1 MCGRY
6 ALAYDSNELPLA
18 FAQWD
23 INIELNG
30 NNDGDNSVQGDTARG
45 ESSDRAD
52 LAASEETEHTGE
64 VQADTSAMFH
74 LESFNVAPTT
84 LAPVYTYNKTWKT
97 HYMRWGLIPYWAK
110 DLEKF
115 KGYTTFNARLENLL
129 KGSIWGNCCRF
140 KRCVV
145 PVSGYYEWI
154 KDTKSKVKI
163 PYYLRRKDQ
172 KIMFLAGLWD
182 YHEPTRTY
190 TFTIVTGPSP
200 DNLKWLHH
208 RMPCVIEPKSE
219 TWNTWMNPQ
228 KNNWEQS
235 ELDTL
240 LKPWFDEVTY
250 RVYRVSPDVNK
261 AGSQGEYLTYPV
273 IKDERDRIIRE
284 DGIIDV
290 DKAVVME
297 GEETEEKMIGD
308 GKGSELKADN
318 NNLKREENQEQHQE
332 QAHKEGARESQAA
345 ATVAARI
352 AARMRQASNNSKGG
366 NPKKRSI
373 IDMMSS
379 SRRSNDSRVK
389 RTKE

>member
-23 INIELNG
+23 INIDMHG
-30 NNDGDNSVQGDTARG
+30 NNEGNDNVQG
-45 ESSDRAD
+45 ESTSDRAD
-52 LAASEETEHTGE
+52 SAIPEETEHNGE
-64 VQADTSAMFH
+64 AQADTSALFH
-74 LESFNVAPTT
+74 LESFNVAPTNS
-84 LAPVYTYNKTWKT
+84 APVYTYNKTWKT

-110 DLEKF
+110 DLDKF

-129 KGSIWGNCCRF
+129 KGNLWGNCCRF

-228 KNNWEQS
+228 KNSWEQS

-261 AGSQGEYLTYPV
+261 PGSQGEYLTYPV
-273 IKDERDRIIRE
+273 IKDEQDRIIRE

-290 DKAVVME
+290 DKMVVMME
-297 GEETEEKMIGD
+297 GEGTEEKRIED
-308 GKGSELKADN
+308 GKGPDLKADN
-318 NNLKREENQEQHQE
+318 KNKNNNNIKKEENQEQE
-332 QAHKEGARESQAA
+332 YEHKEETGGGQAA

-352 AARMRQASNNSKGG
+352 AARMRPTSNKSNEG

-379 SRRSNDSRVK
+379 SRRSNDSQVK
-389 RTKE
+389 RTKK